1 MGGQQ
6 QRPFGAAGDT
16 MNAFSKGIPW
26 RARALSAAEKEAH
39 FAEAQSY
46 AAEMTEM
53 ARAARRAGWIV
64 GSIGVAIGVV
74 GVVCAAT
81 AFPLKRT
88 QVQFIEVDRS
98 TGYVGPSLGP
108 TDAPRLFNQQT
119 ADHYLRDYIEAR
131 EGYVPETDD
140 LMFHKAA
147 IMSAPDEQVRYAA
160 WRKSPLSSAN
170 VLGRTGY
177 VRVENFHMSLLG
189 KGTAKTLVYLVRF
202 DRVEVRGGQVEP
214 MQPWSATVQFQWH
227 PELPMNAQDRLLNSA
242 GMQVIAYQAQ
252 PDGDPSKS
260 H

>member
-1 MGGQQ
+1 
-6 QRPFGAAGDT
+6 
-16 MNAFSKGIPW
+16 MNALSKAAPW
-26 RARALSAAEKEAH
+26 RARALTAEEKEAH
-39 FAEAQSY
+39 FADVRSY

-53 ARAARRAGWIV
+53 ARAARQVGWIV
-64 GSIGVAIGVV
+64 GSVGVAVGVV
-74 GVVCAAT
+74 GVGCAAT
-81 AFPLKRT
+81 AFPLKHT
-88 QVQFIEVDRS
+88 EVQFIEVDRS

-108 TDAPRLFNQQT
+108 SDAPKLFSQQT
-119 ADHYLRDYIEAR
+119 ADHYLRDYVEAR

-170 VLGRTGY
+170 VLGHTGY

-189 KGTAKTLVYLVRF
+189 KGSAKTQVYLVRF

-214 MQPWSATVQFQWH
+214 TQPWSATVQFQWH

-242 GMQVIAYQAQ
+242 GMQVIAYQSQ
-252 PDGDPSKS
+252 PDGDASKG